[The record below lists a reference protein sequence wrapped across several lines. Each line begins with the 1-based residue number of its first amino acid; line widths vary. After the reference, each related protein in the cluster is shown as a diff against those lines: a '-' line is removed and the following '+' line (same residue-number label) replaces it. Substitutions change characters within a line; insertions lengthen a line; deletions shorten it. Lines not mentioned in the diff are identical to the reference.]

1 MPSEFVANCLVF
13 YAIVA
18 IVDSEMERDSGIATL
33 GIGFNESGECCGC
46 SVCVA
51 VPVVRIACR
60 LIVDARITV
69 SDGEME
75 GNDRVATLVIG
86 FNESRK

>member
-18 IVDSEMERDSGIATL
+18 ILDSEMERDSGIATL

-46 SVCVA
+46 CVCVA
-51 VPVVRIACR
+51 VPVV
-60 LIVDARITV
+60 
-69 SDGEME
+69 
-75 GNDRVATLVIG
+75 
-86 FNESRK
+86 